1 MGLKKLWIWMV
12 WLMVTC
18 VMGGILTYKLRSSD
32 RRVFLPGKTTTGH
45 YQIELDC
52 NACHGSSAEPVAASH
67 KLRLVPDTKWWFYGL
82 PTKKL
87 EMGWCI
93 KCHRQN
99 GASQDCLTCHY

>member
-1 MGLKKLWIWMV
+1 MAKKKQPKV
-12 WLMVTC
+12 VET
-18 VMGGILTYKLRSSD
+18 V
-32 RRVFLPGKTTTGH
+32 
-45 YQIELDC
+45 
-52 NACHGSSAEPVAASH
+52 AAEPVEGSH

-82 PTKKL
+82 PAQKL